1 MQMPQIA
8 SEYPYWCRERAAGMY
23 GSYPYALAQTL
34 VELPYSVVQGILYSA
49 ITYFMFYFFID
60 AGAPCLLA

>member
-1 MQMPQIA
+1 
-8 SEYPYWCRERAAGMY
+8 MY

-34 VELPYSVVQGILYSA
+34 VELPYSIVQGGLYSL

-60 AGAPCLLA
+60 AGKLRHHVKSSTLPVRGT